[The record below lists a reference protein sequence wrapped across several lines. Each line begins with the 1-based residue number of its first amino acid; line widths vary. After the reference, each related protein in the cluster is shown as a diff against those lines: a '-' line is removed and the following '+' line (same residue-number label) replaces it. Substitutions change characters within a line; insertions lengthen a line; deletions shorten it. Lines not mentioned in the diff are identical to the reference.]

1 MKRTD
6 KARAS
11 ENKTCRPHKGHEHK
25 HGENCGH
32 KMVKHGDHT
41 DYEHD
46 GHLHRVHGDHVDEC
60 KGAN

>member
-1 MKRTD
+1 MSNHK
-6 KARAS
+6 
-11 ENKTCRPHKGHEHK
+11 ENSKSCKQHSDHAHK

-32 KMVKHGDHT
+32 KAVKHGDHT

-60 KGAN
+60 QGPK